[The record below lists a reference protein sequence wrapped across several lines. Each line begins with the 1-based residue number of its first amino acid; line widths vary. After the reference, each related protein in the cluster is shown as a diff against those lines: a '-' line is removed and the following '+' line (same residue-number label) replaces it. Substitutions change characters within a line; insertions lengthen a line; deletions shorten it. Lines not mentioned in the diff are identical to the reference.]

1 MGWISW
7 LCPGINL
14 KRWLLLFAVGVL
26 LCALGLAL
34 FFNYQLMGKAEELLF
49 QMTYLTTGRYSNGL
63 IMTMGVGFLI
73 VGFAIMVYGTRRLIS
88 SVVSVVVPD
97 KNGSLMETIF
107 MQRKLTRGPA
117 ITVVGGGTGLSTL
130 LRGMKYITN
139 NCTAVVTTADD
150 GGSSG
155 RLRKELGI
163 IPPGDLRNCLTA
175 LADREPLME
184 RLMQYRFQG
193 DSPLAGHCFGNLF
206 IAAMAQAE
214 GGMEAGLNATSQILK
229 VRGRVIPS
237 TLEDIRLQARMTDGS
252 VVTGESEIPKVRK
265 HIKKMMMLPADAQA
279 ANGAIDAILNADV
292 LIFGP
297 GSLYTSVIPN
307 LLVEG
312 IRDAVVRSKAVKI
325 YICNVMTQPGETDG
339 YGAYD
344 HVQALVDHVGTQFL
358 DYAIV
363 NSQDVTSE
371 QLRQYDAEGSR
382 PITPDIDKIRSLTLV
397 SVLASSASPVNG
409 QRISGNGHGTLA
421 LGITHF
427 GISGQSTHKDN
438 FIHIITLSLLSVL
451 SYAKVTDHRLHD
463 ADMCLYLVR
472 AVGITFK
479 MNEVVESLFHFLDL
493 VSKLFLAPFIHICNS
508 SAETGDIAFHLL
520 QSGCSLIVLKLC
532 AQNNC

>member
-49 QMTYLTTGRYSNGL
+49 QMTYLTTGRYSNHL
-63 IMTMGVGFLI
+63 IMGLGVLSLLVGFGTMI
-73 VGFAIMVYGTRRLIS
+73 YGTRRLIS

-139 NCTAVVTTADD
+139 NCTAVVTSADD

-237 TLEDIRLQARMTDGS
+237 TLANIQLRARMFDGS
-252 VVTGESEIPKVRK
+252 IVAGESEIPKVRK
-265 HIKKMMMLPADAQA
+265 RISRMMMAPADAPA
-279 ANGAIDAILNADV
+279 ANAAVEAIAHADV

-307 LLVEG
+307 LLVDG
-312 IRDAVVRSKAVKI
+312 IREAILQSKAVKI

-339 YGAYD
+339 YGAYEHVKALID
-344 HVQALVDHVGTQFL
+344 HAGAQFL
-358 DYAIV
+358 DYVIV
-363 NSQDVTSE
+363 NDQDVTVE
-371 QLRQYDAEGSR
+371 QLRQYNAEGSM
-382 PITPDIDKIRSLTLV
+382 PITPDVDKIR
-397 SVLASSASPVNG
+397 G
-409 QRISGNGHGTLA
+409 
-421 LGITHF
+421 LGITVVPARL
-427 GISGQSTHKDN
+427 ISKRD
-438 FIHIITLSLLSVL
+438 
-451 SYAKVTDHRLHD
+451 
-463 ADMCLYLVR
+463 LVR
-472 AVGITFK
+472 HDPRKLARVLIALIYRLRLFGRGMQFFDYFFMRQGMRR
-479 MNEVVESLFHFLDL
+479 MN
-493 VSKLFLAPFIHICNS
+493 K
-508 SAETGDIAFHLL
+508 
-520 QSGCSLIVLKLC
+520 
-532 AQNNC
+532 QNEDNK